1 MIDELQQMVQH
12 LSEKV
17 DGWRDGLKTR
27 VNIIEQCSKERF
39 IALEMACAE
48 ADVEHEDLDKHFSYL
63 KQEVTRLNRLMER
76 ATMAHP
82 HAKYGILSTNESVS
96 ARSAATVAAVS
107 PEGHRSDLHAWDH
120 EFGMVF
126 TQTHISA
133 NGTPYPKS
141 TSRGVENA
149 IESSGSVPHP
159 SHYNLVRSS
168 HDKLTKINFPMFTSE
183 DPQLWHARCVN
194 YFDMYDVE
202 WSLWVRVA
210 SMHVEG
216 PATHWLQSVEWYLH
230 IAGWD
235 EFCALIHE
243 CFSRDKHESLI
254 HQLFHIR

>member
-1 MIDELQQMVQH
+1 
-12 LSEKV
+12 
-17 DGWRDGLKTR
+17 
-27 VNIIEQCSKERF
+27 
-39 IALEMACAE
+39 
-48 ADVEHEDLDKHFSYL
+48 VEHEDLDKHFSYL

-96 ARSAATVAAVS
+96 VRSTVTAAAVS

-168 HDKLTKINFPMFTSE
+168 HGKLPKINFPVFTGE

-202 WSLWVRVA
+202 
-210 SMHVEG
+210 
-216 PATHWLQSVEWYLH
+216 
-230 IAGWD
+230 
-235 EFCALIHE
+235 
-243 CFSRDKHESLI
+243 
-254 HQLFHIR
+254 